1 MSSSQLFAA
10 QFVAQLYNLGVKS
23 FYLAP
28 GARSQAL
35 AIAANQLAASG
46 LVDLTVRLDE
56 RSMGFLAL
64 GRALESNYPVAVIT
78 TSGTAVANLHP
89 AVLEAHHAGV
99 PVILLTADRPAK
111 LRGRGANQT
120 TVQPGIFADAIR
132 DCIDIETDADPRM
145 VAIRAV
151 ELAVGGEQR
160 PGPVQVNIQF
170 AEPLSAAEP
179 DANDFVSNVTLQH
192 RRNHLSEL
200 EVQVASKAVVVAGAG
215 SGPEANAFAAKAN
228 LPLLAEP
235 SSGARFGH
243 SLTNYISDLQQ
254 LGSEVEQVFVFGKPT
269 LSRPV
274 LNLLRSTEYYVQKPL
289 NYEAFD
295 VFAKAQGFA
304 DRLVPIGSGSDQW
317 LEMWNSAAESS
328 PRSELVSKVWAAT
341 GPEDLL
347 FFGASELIRVAE
359 RSVAPKQLKVFAS
372 RGLAGIDG
380 SVSTALGLAQRGQR
394 VRAVIGDLTLLH
406 DASGLNRSGLGNLD
420 VQIIVGNDSGGAIFS
435 HLEMAK
441 LLPEAD
447 FNKLFTTPQQV
458 DLRDLAAAYGW
469 DYVQTTPHDLDQ
481 HLGRN
486 GFVLIDCAL

>member
-10 QFVAQLYNLGVKS
+10 QFVAQLHNLGVKS

-35 AIAANQLAASG
+35 AIAANQLATSG

-99 PVILLTADRPAK
+99 PMILLTADRPAK

-120 TVQPGIFADAIR
+120 TWQPGIFADAVR
-132 DCIDIETDADPRM
+132 DCIDIDADADPRL
-145 VAIRAV
+145 VAMKAV
-151 ELAVGGEQR
+151 ELAIGGEQR

-179 DANDFVSNVTLQH
+179 NANDFVTKVVVQQRQNH
-192 RRNHLSEL
+192 RSEL
-200 EVQVASKAVVVAGAG
+200 EVKVAAKSVVVAGAG
-215 SGPEANAFAAKAN
+215 AGPEANSFALQAN

-235 SSGARFGH
+235 SSAARFG
-243 SLTNYISDLQQ
+243 SALTNYIADLEK
-254 LGSEVEQVFVFGKPT
+254 LAPEVEQVFVFGKPT

-274 LNLLRSTEYYVQKPL
+274 LNLLRNTEYFVQKPAS
-289 NYEAFD
+289 YEPFD
-295 VFAKAQGFA
+295 VFSKAQGFA
-304 DRLVPIGSGSDQW
+304 DLLVPIGNGSDQW
-317 LEMWNSAAESS
+317 LARWNSAAESS
-328 PRSELVSKVWAAT
+328 PRSVLASKVWDVT
-341 GPEDLL
+341 DSGELL

-359 RSVAPKQLKVFAS
+359 RSVSPKQLKVFAS

-380 SVSTALGLAQRGQR
+380 SVSTALGLAQGGQK

-420 VQIIVGNDSGGAIFS
+420 VQLIVGNDSGGAIFS

-441 LLPEAD
+441 LLPAAD

-458 DLRDLAAAYGW
+458 NLKSLAEAYGW
-469 DYVQTTPHDLDQ
+469 DYVKTTPQDLDQ
-481 HLGRN
+481 HLDRS
-486 GFVLIDCAL
+486 GFVLIDCIL

>member
-10 QFVAQLYNLGVKS
+10 QFVAQLYNLGVRS

-35 AIAANQLAASG
+35 AIAANQLATAG

-99 PVILLTADRPAK
+99 PLILLTADRPAK

-120 TVQPGIFADAIR
+120 TWQPGIFADAVR
-132 DCIDIETDADPRM
+132 DCLDIETDADPRL
-145 VAIRAV
+145 VAMSAV
-151 ELAVGGEQR
+151 ELAIGGEQR

-179 DANDFVSNVTLQH
+179 DANEFVSTVVIQQRQNH
-192 RRNHLSEL
+192 RSEL
-200 EVQVASKAVVVAGAG
+200 QVKVAAKSVVVAGAG
-215 SGPEANAFAAKAN
+215 AGPEANSFALQAN

-235 SSGARFGH
+235 SSAARFG
-243 SLTNYISDLQQ
+243 SALTNYIADLEK
-254 LGSEVEQVFVFGKPT
+254 LAPEVEQVFVFGKPT
-269 LSRPV
+269 LSRPI
-274 LNLLRSTEYYVQKPL
+274 LNLLRNTDYFVQKPL

-304 DRLVPIGSGSDQW
+304 DVLVPIGRGSDEW
-317 LEMWNSAAESS
+317 LTKWGSEPESS
-328 PRSELVSKVWAAT
+328 PRAELVSKVWQAVD
-341 GPEDLL
+341 ESELL

-359 RSVAPKQLKVFAS
+359 RSVTPKQLKVFAS

-380 SVSTALGLAQRGQR
+380 SVSTALGLAQGGQK

-420 VQIIVGNDSGGAIFS
+420 VQLIVGNDSGGAIFS

-458 DLRDLAAAYGW
+458 DIRGLAAAYGW
-469 DYVQTTPHDLDQ
+469 EYVKTTPQDLDQ
-481 HLGRN
+481 HLDRS
-486 GFVLIDCAL
+486 GFVLIDCTL

>member
-1 MSSSQLFAA
+1 VTSSQLFAA
-10 QFVAQLYNLGVKS
+10 QFVAQLHNLGVKS

-35 AIAANQLAASG
+35 AIAVNQLATKG

-99 PVILLTADRPAK
+99 PMILLTADRPAK

-120 TVQPGIFADAIR
+120 TQQPGIFADAVR
-132 DCIDIETDADPRM
+132 DCIDIDTTADPRL
-145 VAIRAV
+145 VAMRAV
-151 ELAVGGEQR
+151 ELAIGGEQR
-160 PGPVQVNIQF
+160 PGPVQINIQF

-179 DANDFVSNVTLQH
+179 NANEFVANVAHQ
-192 RRNHLSEL
+192 RRQNHLSEL
-200 EVQVASKAVVVAGAG
+200 QVHVAAKAVVVAGAG
-215 SGPEANAFAAKAN
+215 AGPEANKFALKAN

-235 SSGARFGH
+235 SSGARFGNA
-243 SLTNYISDLQQ
+243 LTNYIADLEK

-274 LNLLRSTEYYVQKPL
+274 LNLLRSTEYFVQKPSG
-289 NYEAFD
+289 YEPFD

-304 DRLVPIGSGSDQW
+304 DSLVPIGRGSDQW
-317 LEMWNSAAESS
+317 LAMWNSVGESS
-328 PRSELVSKVWAAT
+328 ARSELVSKVWEAT
-341 GPEDLL
+341 DTDDVL

-359 RSVAPKQLKVFAS
+359 RSVSPKQLRVFAS

-380 SVSTALGLAQRGQR
+380 SVSTALGFAQHGKK

-420 VQIIVGNDSGGAIFS
+420 VQIIVGNDSGGAIFT

-441 LLPEAD
+441 LLPADD

-458 DLRDLAAAYGW
+458 DLRALAAAYGW
-469 DYVQTTPHDLDQ
+469 DYVQTIPRELDQ
-481 HLGRN
+481 HLGRT
-486 GFVLIDCAL
+486 GFVLIDCAI